1 MSERVLLVDDDPN
14 LLAAFQRQLRKQ
26 TDLSVAESGAAGLE
40 LIRSSGPFAVVVT
53 DYCMPGMNGI
63 EFLTRVREVA
73 PETVRMLLT
82 GSADLGTAIQAVNQG
97 NIFRFLTKPCR
108 SEEFRAVLAAG
119 IAEYRRIH
127 KERKF
132 NQRTRRWL
140 NQAME
145 VQQCLLPAG
154 GPGWRELDIAGR
166 SVFCD
171 QTGGDYYDYFEK
183 SEAAEPT
190 VSVVVGDVSDHGL
203 PSALLMASA
212 RATLRAC
219 APRVMSVPQIVAH
232 VNRRLTQDVQDTGRF
247 MTLFYAEIERAR
259 RTIRWVRAGHDPA
272 LVYDPGTGAFAEL
285 KGQSGLPLGV
295 YTEAAY
301 EEYRRELGPRQI
313 VAIGTDGI
321 WEAHD
326 REGRLFGKDRL
337 QAVIR
342 EYAARPAVEIVE
354 RALDELQHF
363 LAPLHVQDD
372 ATLVV
377 VKLGV

>member
-1 MSERVLLVDDDPN
+1 MSDRVLLVDDDPN
-14 LLAAFQRQLRKQ
+14 LLASFQRRLRKQ
-26 TDLSVAESGAAGLE
+26 ADLTTAESGAAGLE
-40 LIRSSGPFAVVVT
+40 QIQTGGPFAVVVS

-63 EFLTRVREVA
+63 EFLGRVREVA
-73 PETVRMLLT
+73 PDTVRMLLT
-82 GSADLGTAIQAVNQG
+82 GSADLRTAIQAVNQG
-97 NIFRFLTKPCR
+97 NIFRFLTKPCT
-108 SEEFRAVLAAG
+108 SDEFREVLAAG

-132 NQRTRRWL
+132 NKRTRRWL
-140 NQAME
+140 RQAME
-145 VQQCLLPAG
+145 VQQCLLPAS
-154 GPGWRELDIAGR
+154 GPEWRELDIAGR

-183 SEAAEPT
+183 TEAAEPT

-219 APRVMSVPQIVAH
+219 APGFRSVPQIVAH
-232 VNRRLTQDVQDTGRF
+232 VNRRLAQDVQDTGRF
-247 MTLFYAEIERAR
+247 MTLFYAEIDRAR

-272 LVYDPGTGAFAEL
+272 MVYDPDSGSFAEL
-285 KGQSGLPLGV
+285 NGQNGLPLGV
-295 YTEAAY
+295 FSEAAY
-301 EEYRRELGPRQI
+301 EEYQSELGPRQI

-321 WEAHD
+321 WEARN
-326 REGRLFGKDRL
+326 REGHLFGKERL

-342 EYAARPAVEIVE
+342 EHAARPAGEIVE
-354 RALDELQHF
+354 RALDELQRF
-363 LAPLHVQDD
+363 LAPLRVQDD

-377 VKLGV
+377 VKLGA